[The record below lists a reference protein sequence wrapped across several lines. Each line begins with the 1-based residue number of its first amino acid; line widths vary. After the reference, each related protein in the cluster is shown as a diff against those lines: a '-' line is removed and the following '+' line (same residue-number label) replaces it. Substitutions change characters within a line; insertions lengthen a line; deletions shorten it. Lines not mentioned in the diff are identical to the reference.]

1 MTPWIPRI
9 KTMTIA
15 LLFGCVMAG
24 IAPYPH
30 QHDALALAIGTIFFM
45 VVATWTKQTADK
57 RMWLAYGL
65 ATVACYILAYLWF
78 WWGAM
83 RLGWWYPMPP
93 PLVQQWFFVD
103 GEGSYDAMV
112 SNLFLVLWCVTS
124 LAFAIRRLRHTPE
137 KSL

>member
-1 MTPWIPRI
+1 MTARIGRI
-9 KTMTIA
+9 KPMTLA
-15 LLFGCVMAG
+15 LLFGFVMAG
-24 IAPYPH
+24 IEPYPH
-30 QHDALALAIGTIFFM
+30 QHDTLALAIGTVFFLA
-45 VVATWTKQTADK
+45 VATWTPHAAIK

-65 ATVACYILAYLWF
+65 ATITCYSLVYLWF

-83 RLGWWYPMPP
+83 RLGWWYPSPP
-93 PLVQQWFFVD
+93 PLIQQWSFVD

-124 LAFAIRRLRHTPE
+124 LVFAIRRLKPTPE